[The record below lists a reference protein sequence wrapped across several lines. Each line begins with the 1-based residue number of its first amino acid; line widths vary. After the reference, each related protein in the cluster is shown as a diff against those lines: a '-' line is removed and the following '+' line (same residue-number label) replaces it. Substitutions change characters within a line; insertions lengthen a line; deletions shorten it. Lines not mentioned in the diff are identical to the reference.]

1 MDEERETFESYA
13 AQLEIEQAELQA
25 ALEDLTVAELEEL
38 QDRIDAII
46 QSKYA
51 IEEN

>member
-1 MDEERETFESYA
+1 MGKKREDDTFEAYA

-25 ALEDLTVAELEEL
+25 ALEDLDIAELEEL

-46 QSKYA
+46 QAKYA
-51 IEEN
+51 E